1 MVVPESMPS
10 HATAL
15 PDERI
20 RPSRSSRQF
29 SRSPGLWLT
38 SPRGLGLAVAAVG
51 AVSIVSALTP
61 ALPRRLELVDGLM
74 DPVVVHLA
82 DGTTALVGVVLMLL
96 GRGLAQRRRS
106 AYFGAL
112 ALLTVSAVLHVV
124 KGLDVEEALL
134 ALGVA
139 ALLVRARGLFTVALP
154 RGRVL
159 RVVRVALVLAAV
171 DVGLG
176 VAGLALGA
184 SRLRIP
190 IKPGTVLIE
199 VVRRLGGARW
209 LARIPWCGAGVPD
222 LARAARAPHRRRRAD
237 RRVRAGSGA
246 ADAVTEPRAAI
257 RRLADRADGDTL
269 DPFALR
275 ADKSYVFSPDG
286 RAALAYRCVGGVGLA
301 SGDPVGAPE
310 AFAGAVA
317 AFLALCDETGWRAAV
332 MGVRGDRL
340 AAYVDAGLR
349 VQYLGDEAIVDVA
362 DFTLTGRSMR
372 DVRQAV
378 NRTANSG
385 ITTEFHRE
393 GELDAGLRRALLGI
407 AERGRRGAPERGYSM
422 ALDGLLSGRD
432 RDCLV
437 AVARDADGTPF
448 AFQRYVPCRAGTGL
462 SLDAMRRD
470 DVGPNGV
477 NERLIVD
484 TIEWARA
491 HAVDVVSLNFAFCR
505 SLIDEATETRSTGA
519 RAQAWVVRRLN
530 PHFQIESLLRFN
542 AKFRPRWV
550 PRYLVYRSL
559 GDLAPVGAAAASAE
573 GFLPFDRRLVATAA

>member
-1 MVVPESMPS
+1 
-10 HATAL
+10 
-15 PDERI
+15 
-20 RPSRSSRQF
+20 
-29 SRSPGLWLT
+29 
-38 SPRGLGLAVAAVG
+38 VAAVG
-51 AVSIVSALTP
+51 AVSVVSALTP
-61 ALPRRLELVDGLM
+61 ALPRRLELVDGLL
-74 DPVVVHLA
+74 DPLVVHLA

-112 ALLTVSAVLHVV
+112 ALLTVSAVLHLV

-139 ALLVRARGLFTVALP
+139 ALLVHARGLFTVALP
-154 RGRVL
+154 RGRTL

-190 IKPGTVLIE
+190 IKSGAALIE
-199 VVRRLGGARW
+199 VVRRLGGAGGSLEFHGVARVFPIS
-209 LARIPWCGAGVPD
+209 LALLGFLTVGVVLVVAFAPAP
-222 LARAARAPHRRRRAD
+222 ARDAAN
-237 RRVRAGSGA
+237 
-246 ADAVTEPRAAI
+246 EPRAAI
-257 RRLADRADGDTL
+257 RRLADRDDGDTL

-310 AFAGAVA
+310 AFADAVA

-349 VQYLGDEAIVDVA
+349 AQYLGDEAIVDVA
-362 DFTLTGRSMR
+362 AFTLTGRSMR

-378 NRTANSG
+378 NRTANWG
-385 ITTEFHRE
+385 VTTEFHRE

-407 AERGRRGAPERGYSM
+407 AQRGRRGAPERGYSM

-437 AVARDADGTPF
+437 AVARDAAGTPF

-484 TIEWARA
+484 TIDWARA

-505 SLIDEATETRSTGA
+505 SLITEATETRSTGA

-573 GFLPFDRRLVATAA
+573 GFLPFDRRLAATAA